1 MSPFVLEIKF
11 ISDMIIV
18 VLIKWRY
25 RVKKFLRKILY
36 SIVLVISLCVA
47 VAIYQ
52 GHKLYEKCLDEEPL
66 KEKIDAIIAEKQNY
80 VKYDEINED
89 YINAVISVE
98 DVRFF
103 DHKGVDIISICRALV
118 VDIKNMNFTEGGST
132 ITQQLAKNIYFNQ
145 KKEITRKIA
154 EIFMAKDIEN
164 NYSKKEIFEL
174 YVNTIYYG
182 DGYYSLYDA
191 SKGYFGKEPKE
202 MNLYEETLLAGIPNA
217 PSVYSPTVNP
227 ELSKQRQKQVIY
239 KMLKNDFITEEIA
252 DNLCKQIDQK

>member
-154 EIFMAKDIEN
+154 EI
-164 NYSKKEIFEL
+164 L
-174 YVNTIYYG
+174 W
-182 DGYYSLYDA
+182 
-191 SKGYFGKEPKE
+191 
-202 MNLYEETLLAGIPNA
+202 
-217 PSVYSPTVNP
+217 
-227 ELSKQRQKQVIY
+227 QKI
-239 KMLKNDFITEEIA
+239 
-252 DNLCKQIDQK
+252 

>member
-1 MSPFVLEIKF
+1 M
-11 ISDMIIV
+11 
-18 VLIKWRY
+18 
-25 RVKKFLRKILY
+25 KKFLGKILFN
-36 SIVLVISLCVA
+36 ILLVIIACV
-47 VAIYQ
+47 VIAIYQ
-52 GHKLYEKCLDEEPL
+52 GHKLYENSLNEEPL
-66 KEKIDAIIAEKQNY
+66 KEKIDSIIAEKQNY
-80 VKYDEINED
+80 VKYNDINKD

-98 DVRFF
+98 DIRFF
-103 DHKGVDIISICRALV
+103 DHRGVDIISIGRAIF

-154 EIFMAKDIEN
+154 EIFMAKDIEK
-164 NYSKKEIFEL
+164 NYSKEEIFEL

-227 ELSKQRQKQVIY
+227 DLSKQRQKQVIH
-239 KMLKNDFITEEIA
+239 KMLKNNYITKEIS
-252 DNLCKQIDQK
+252 DELCKQIDQN

>member
-1 MSPFVLEIKF
+1 M
-11 ISDMIIV
+11 
-18 VLIKWRY
+18 
-25 RVKKFLRKILY
+25 KKFLGKILFN
-36 SIVLVISLCVA
+36 ILLVIIACV
-47 VAIYQ
+47 VIAIYQ
-52 GHKLYEKCLDEEPL
+52 GHKLYENSLNEEPL
-66 KEKIDAIIAEKQNY
+66 KEKIDSIIAEKQNY
-80 VKYDEINED
+80 VKYNDINKD

-98 DVRFF
+98 DIRFF
-103 DHKGVDIISICRALV
+103 DHRGVDIISIGRAIF

-154 EIFMAKDIEN
+154 EIFMAKDIEK
-164 NYSKKEIFEL
+164 NYSKEEIFEL

-227 ELSKQRQKQVIY
+227 DLSKQRQKQVIH
-239 KMLKNDFITEEIA
+239 KMLKNNFITKEIS
-252 DNLCKQIDQK
+252 DELCKQIDQN

>member
-1 MSPFVLEIKF
+1 
-11 ISDMIIV
+11 MIIV

-25 RVKKFLRKILY
+25 RVKKFLGKILFN
-36 SIVLVISLCVA
+36 ILLVIIACV
-47 VAIYQ
+47 VIAIYQ
-52 GHKLYEKCLDEEPL
+52 GHKLYENSLNEEPL
-66 KEKIDAIIAEKQNY
+66 KEKIDSIIAEKQNY
-80 VKYDEINED
+80 VKYNDINKD

-98 DVRFF
+98 DIRFF
-103 DHKGVDIISICRALV
+103 DHRGVDIISIGRAIF

-154 EIFMAKDIEN
+154 EIFMAKDIEK
-164 NYSKKEIFEL
+164 NYSKEEIFEL

-227 ELSKQRQKQVIY
+227 DLSKQRQKQVIH
-239 KMLKNDFITEEIA
+239 KMLKNNYITKEIS
-252 DNLCKQIDQK
+252 DELCKQIDQN

>member
-1 MSPFVLEIKF
+1 M
-11 ISDMIIV
+11 
-18 VLIKWRY
+18 
-25 RVKKFLRKILY
+25 KKFLGKILFN
-36 SIVLVISLCVA
+36 ILLVIIACVA
-47 VAIYQ
+47 IAIYQ
-52 GHKLYEKCLDEEPL
+52 GHKLYENSLNEEPL
-66 KEKIDAIIAEKQNY
+66 KEKIDSIIAEKQNY
-80 VKYDEINED
+80 VKYNDINKD

-98 DVRFF
+98 DIRFF
-103 DHKGVDIISICRALV
+103 DHRGVDIISIGRAIF

-154 EIFMAKDIEN
+154 EIFMAKDIEK
-164 NYSKKEIFEL
+164 NYSKEEIFEL

-227 ELSKQRQKQVIY
+227 DLSKQRQKQVIY
-239 KMLKNDFITEEIA
+239 KMLKNNYITKEIS
-252 DNLCKQIDQK
+252 DELCKEIDQN